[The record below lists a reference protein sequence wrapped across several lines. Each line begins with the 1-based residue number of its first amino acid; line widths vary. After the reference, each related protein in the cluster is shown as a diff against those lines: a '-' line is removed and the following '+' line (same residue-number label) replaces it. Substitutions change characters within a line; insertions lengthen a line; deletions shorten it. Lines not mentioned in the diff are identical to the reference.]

1 MAYSTSEIE
10 ALLKERENEHLEFK
24 EAKNQ
29 FDNDRLAK
37 YCAALANEGG
47 GKMVLGVTD
56 KMPRRVVG
64 TQAFPSL
71 PKIKSDLIEALNLRI
86 EVDEISHPDG
96 RVLVFTVPSRAV
108 GVAVRFKNIYWMRR
122 DENVVP
128 MTDDMIRR
136 IFDENRLDFSSEIN
150 PDASIDD
157 LDPLAIIELRAR
169 WHRKSKNDRLLET
182 SDEQLLSD
190 AELSLDGRITDAALL
205 LLGTEKSVGRLLP
218 QSEVIFE
225 YRSSEASG
233 PAQLRREF
241 RKGFLLYQDELWTL
255 INARNDLQ
263 FFQSGLYKI
272 PIQTFNE
279 TVVREAILNAVSH
292 RDYNAAGSIFVRQT
306 PKTMEFTSPGGFP
319 QGINLE
325 NVLWRQ
331 SPRNRRLAE
340 VLSKCGLVERSGQ
353 GVNLMFEES
362 IKESK
367 LLPDFSGS
375 DAHTVDLYVRGE
387 IQDPQFLRYLEKVGK
402 DKLATFHTKDL
413 LIIDLIHR
421 EQPIPADYMQRL
433 PYLIEQGV
441 VEKVRGKDY
450 ILSGTFHKSIGQ
462 RGTYTR
468 KVGLDRETN
477 KLLLLK
483 LIIDSGQEGCQL
495 KELMQVIPQ
504 KSRDQIQYLLRLL
517 REEGKAHYRGYGAIS
532 TWYLGPPD
540 DGKEAS
546 DDGGM
551 RKAEGGT
558 RNAEQGSL
566 YSENSEENA

>member
-1 MAYSTSEIE
+1 MVTYLTSEIE
-10 ALLKERENEHLEFK
+10 QLLKEREDEHLEFK

-47 GKMVLGVTD
+47 GRIVLGVTD
-56 KMPRRVVG
+56 KMPRSVVG

-71 PKIKSDLIEALNLRI
+71 HKIKSALIEALNLRI
-86 EVDEISHPDG
+86 EVEEILHADG
-96 RVLVFTVPSRAV
+96 RVLIFRVPSRAV
-108 GVAVRFKNIYWMRR
+108 GVAVRFRNIYWMRR
-122 DENVVP
+122 DEDVVP
-128 MTDDMIRR
+128 MTDDMIRK
-136 IFDENRLDFSSEIN
+136 IFDENRLDFSADIH
-150 PDASIDD
+150 PGASIDD
-157 LDPLAIIELRAR
+157 LEPLAIIELRSR

-190 AELSLDGRITDAALL
+190 AELVLDGGITNAALL
-205 LLGTEKSVGRLLP
+205 LLGTEKAVGRFLP
-218 QSEVIFE
+218 QAEAIFE
-225 YRSSEASG
+225 YRSTEASG

-263 FFQSGLYKI
+263 YFQSGLYKF

-279 TVVREAILNAVSH
+279 IVVREAILNAVSH
-292 RDYNAAGSIFVRQT
+292 RDYNAAGSVFVRQT

-319 QGINLE
+319 PGINLE

-387 IQDPQFLRYLEKVGK
+387 IQDAQFLRYLEKVGK

-413 LIIDLIHR
+413 LLIDLIHR
-421 EQPIPADYMQRL
+421 EQPIPLEYTSRL

-441 VEKVRGKDY
+441 IEKIRGKEY
-450 ILSGTFHKSIGQ
+450 VLSGTFHKSIG
-462 RGTYTR
+462 RSGTYTR
-468 KVGLDRETN
+468 KIGLDKEEN
-477 KLLLLK
+477 KALLLK
-483 LIIDSGQEGCQL
+483 HIEMNKGDGSQL
-495 KELMQVIPQ
+495 KDLADVLPSKSIHQV
-504 KSRDQIQYLLRLL
+504 RYLLRTMLKD
-517 REEGKAHYRGYGAIS
+517 ETAHYVGFGIS
-532 TWYLGPPD
+532 SRWYPGPR
-540 DGKEAS
+540 E
-546 DDGGM
+546 
-551 RKAEGGT
+551 
-558 RNAEQGSL
+558 
-566 YSENSEENA
+566 SEEARTDTIEAEKASESEQ